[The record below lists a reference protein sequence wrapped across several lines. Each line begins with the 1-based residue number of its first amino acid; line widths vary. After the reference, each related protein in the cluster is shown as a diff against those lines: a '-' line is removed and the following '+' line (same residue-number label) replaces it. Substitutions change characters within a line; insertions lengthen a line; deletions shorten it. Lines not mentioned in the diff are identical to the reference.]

1 MRCNRARMRA
11 WEQMLI
17 LKTIQ
22 TWEKCI
28 VSCGQNELQ
37 ITVPEMND
45 CKTFREVAIL
55 CKFLGQ
61 ALYLIDEDTGVQRG
75 QYSCYNIC
83 IPEQSTATIS
93 FLPRVITFFT
103 PRDKDLYNTL
113 GNAFKNVLFRTVI
126 SVKVANR
133 VLKLVSVFACLIN
146 YNLFKSAPISNCCG
160 MHLRLKLFF

>member
-1 MRCNRARMRA
+1 M
-11 WEQMLI
+11 
-17 LKTIQ
+17 KTLG
-22 TWEKCI
+22 
-28 VSCGQNELQ
+28 S
-37 ITVPEMND
+37 
-45 CKTFREVAIL
+45 REASN
-55 CKFLGQ
+55 
-61 ALYLIDEDTGVQRG
+61 
-75 QYSCYNIC
+75 SCYNIC

-93 FLPRVITFFT
+93 FLPRVINYIFHT
-103 PRDKDLYNTL
+103 RDKDLYNTL